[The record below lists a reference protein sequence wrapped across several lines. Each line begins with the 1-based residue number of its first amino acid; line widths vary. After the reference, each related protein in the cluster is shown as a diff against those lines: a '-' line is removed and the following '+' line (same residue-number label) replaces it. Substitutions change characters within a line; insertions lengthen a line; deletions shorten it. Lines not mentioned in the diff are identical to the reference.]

1 MAASSQAQVTGSMV
15 VQVMMLALGRPIRA

>member
-15 VQVMMLALGRPIRA
+15 VWVMMLALGGPIRA